1 MKYNL
6 PFIVMALLVAVT
18 VNSQSKGSID
28 IRGTLNV
35 HICARDVLFKSFS
48 DDFEPISITL
58 NKDNSFG
65 LSLPSDITAGI
76 YRVQYNQDCGNQ
88 FVDIIINGRD
98 KQISFVVN
106 SDNDFA
112 IFAGSEE
119 NKGWSRYR
127 LQSQALVA
135 KLEVLY
141 NFLSFYPVTKD
152 EVVRQV
158 TEAVSHER
166 KKYYENFEFFI
177 KNNKGSWAEKMV
189 ANQPYYFS
197 DPTAVPTR
205 RDFVRHDYYWDGI
218 NANDPTLINTPLYI
232 TLIDDYFGYNGT
244 NDDTAAEREKIF
256 NINAAVIMEKF
267 SHNLTTKSFT
277 TDYLKEKR
285 SQMKRE

>member
-1 MKYNL
+1 L
-6 PFIVMALLVAVT
+6 I
-18 VNSQSKGSID
+18 
-28 IRGTLNV
+28 
-35 HICARDVLFKSFS
+35 
-48 DDFEPISITL
+48 
-58 NKDNSFG
+58 FG
-65 LSLPSDITAGI
+65 LSLPYDITAGI
-76 YRVQYNQDCGNQ
+76 YRVQYNQDCGNH

-112 IFAGSEE
+112 LFAGSEE
-119 NKGWSRYR
+119 NKDWSRYR

-177 KNNKGSWAEKMV
+177 KNNKGSWAGKMV
-189 ANQPYYFS
+189 ANQRHYFS

-205 RDFVRHDYYWDGI
+205 RDFVHHDYYWDGI
-218 NANDPTLINTPLYI
+218 NTNDPKLINTPLYK
-232 TLIDDYFGYNGT
+232 TLIDDYLEFNDT
-244 NDDTAAEREKIF
+244 HDDTAAEQEKIF
-256 NINAAVIMEKF
+256 NINAAVIMENF
-267 SHNLTTKSFT
+267 SHNLTTKSFA

-285 SQMKRE
+285 SQMKMD